1 MDVLGEF
8 LGTMILTTLGCGVVA
23 GVLLNKTKAQNAG
36 WMVVTAGWAF
46 AVMAGVISGKMEL
59 PKALVF
65 AAAEVAGAFA
75 GAVIVWLHY
84 LPHWRETPDPA
95 VKLAVFCTAP
105 AIRDYPANLLSEA
118 IATFV
123 LVFVGTAVVEKG
135 IGGALAAPLAG
146 ALVWGIGLSLGA
158 TTGYAINPARDLGP
172 RLVAWIE
179 APDRGEGRNRLG
191 LLVGSGLRPAHRRRG
206 RGAVGERGDPVLTWN
221 PRSLRARPVV
231 CSKACLASL
240 PAVSPTMKPK
250 LSRRQLLQLGGI
262 SVLRSCSARRPAR
275 ASRTVARRSRASLS
289 CSTAGAATSTAS
301 T

>member
-46 AVMAGVISGKMEL
+46 AVMAGVYTARAVGAPGYINPVGPLAGVISGKMEL

-172 RLVAWIE
+172 RLAHALLPI
-179 APDRGEGRNRLG
+179 AGKGETDWDYSW
-191 LLVGSGLRPAHRRRG
+191 VPAFG
-206 RGAVGERGDPVLTWN
+206 PLIGGA
-221 PRSLRARPVV
+221 
-231 CSKACLASL
+231 
-240 PAVSPTMKPK
+240 
-250 LSRRQLLQLGGI
+250 
-262 SVLRSCSARRPAR
+262 
-275 ASRTVARRSRASLS
+275 
-289 CSTAGAATSTAS
+289 AGALLANAVIQS
-301 T
+301 